1 MTIKNNFFLF
11 LFFYPGWWWWWGVR
25 HVVLCVAYCYVGPA
39 KNGIFFLPSRVA
51 SFFGCSQIR
60 VRLPP
65 ARLYSNFWRH
75 STRLAERIDFHLS
88 IDRFLYFSNFFVN
101 SNHLRLLKDDDI
113 SFYSLCVCVER
124 RIDRNA
130 DFPHPL
136 SSMRSVVMA
145 TSYNPLPLPPQ
156 HARYTHTHTHNV

>member
-1 MTIKNNFFLF
+1 MTIKKNFLRF

-39 KNGIFFLPSRVA
+39 KMEFSFSPLVSLLFSVVHKFVSACRQRVSTRISCVIRHVWPKESISICQSIGSFFL
-51 SFFGCSQIR
+51 
-60 VRLPP
+60 L
-65 ARLYSNFWRH
+65 
-75 STRLAERIDFHLS
+75 
-88 IDRFLYFSNFFVN
+88 FFVN
-101 SNHLRLLKDDDI
+101 SNHFRLLKNDDI